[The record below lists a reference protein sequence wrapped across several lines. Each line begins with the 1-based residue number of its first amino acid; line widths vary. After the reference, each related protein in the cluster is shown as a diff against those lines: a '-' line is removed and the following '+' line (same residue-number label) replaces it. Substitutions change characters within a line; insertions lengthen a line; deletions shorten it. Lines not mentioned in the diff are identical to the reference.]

1 MTRLA
6 LALAIVAFAPMST
19 AFACRC
25 VRSTPA
31 DALARAAAV
40 FEGRVLEVTP
50 VRNDAP
56 VELAAPC
63 VSGDCDERPSEPTP
77 EAVTTSVDV
86 RFSVTRQWK
95 GVTTEEI
102 RVRTARD
109 SAACGFPFEV
119 GEDYLVYAS
128 AEQGGALSTGLCDR
142 TARVADASEDLTALG
157 GPGDVPVDVRGEEPA
172 TSDEPPARGGCA
184 SCAASGEGAPLGLL
198 VLAPLALRRRRRRH

>member
-6 LALAIVAFAPMST
+6 LALSVVAFAPAST
-19 AFACRC
+19 ALACRC
-25 VRSTPA
+25 VRSAPA

-50 VRNDAP
+50 VRDGAP
-56 VELAAPC
+56 VELGEPC
-63 VSGDCDERPSEPTP
+63 VSGNCDERSSEPTP
-77 EAVTTSVDV
+77 ESVMTTVEV
-86 RFSVTRQWK
+86 RFSITRQWK
-95 GVTTEEI
+95 GVTSEEI

-142 TARVADASEDLTALG
+142 TARVADASEDLTALDS
-157 GPGDVPVDVRGEEPA
+157 PGDVPVDVQDEEP
-172 TSDEPPARGGCA
+172 TRPDEPPARGGCA
-184 SCAASGEGAPLGLL
+184 SCAASGQGAPLGLL
-198 VLAPLALRRRRRRH
+198 VLAPLALRRRRH